1 MFYMEP
7 RFLETGVYRHLGLK
21 TSLLRTSGGRLR
33 EIRFTEMKPQLNCDG
48 LSLFKSSNQQLW
60 PILGLLVAPL
70 VSEVFTNGNYG
81 GEVKPSDFNE
91 VFAALV
97 TGFQEL
103 LTVGTY
109 VDQCQGHLTVKFVA
123 VICDTPARR

>member
-1 MFYMEP
+1 MQP
-7 RFLETGVYRHLGLK
+7 RFLETGVYHHLELK
-21 TSLLRTSGGRLR
+21 ISLLRTSGDWLR
-33 EIRFTEMKPQLNCDG
+33 EILFTDMKPQLNYDS

-60 PILGLLVAPL
+60 PILGLLVTPL

-103 LTVGTY
+103 LTVGIY
-109 VDQCQGHLTVKFVA
+109 VDQCQGHLTVKLVA

>member
-1 MFYMEP
+1 MQP
-7 RFLETGVYRHLGLK
+7 RFLETGVYHHLGLK
-21 TSLLRTSGGRLR
+21 TSLLRTSGDWLR
-33 EIRFTEMKPQLNCDG
+33 EILFTDMKPQLNYDS

-60 PILGLLVAPL
+60 PILGLLVTPL
-70 VSEVFTNGNYG
+70 VSEEFTNGNYG

-97 TGFQEL
+97 TGFREL
-103 LTVGTY
+103 LTVGIY
-109 VDQCQGHLTVKFVA
+109 VDQCQGHLTVKLVA